1 MIRLTFSI
9 KHLPIKVCEATINSM
24 QLDLGSD
31 PRTDILLRA
40 QATLI
45 ERFGRIVRPADKRRS
60 PEWVLVHGVIG
71 AQTKTA
77 ASNASTDGLLE
88 EYGSWEAVAAAP
100 VEELEKRLHRQTFP
114 SVAARRLK
122 DCLGAIIKARGSVDL
137 RHLSNLETAEAMAWL
152 ETLPGVARK
161 NSAGVMNAS
170 TFNRRAMVIDG
181 HHRRIMQRMG
191 IVPPKADTARTYD
204 ALMPIV
210 PEEWSAEDMDEH
222 HLLLKKLGQ
231 TCCRPRK
238 AECDDCPVRADCK
251 FAAGRL

>member
-1 MIRLTFSI
+1 
-9 KHLPIKVCEATINSM
+9 M
-24 QLDLGSD
+24 QLNFGPD
-31 PRTDILLRA
+31 PRTGILRRL
-40 QATLI
+40 QAALI
-45 ERFGRIVRPADKRRS
+45 ERFGRIIRPSDKRRD
-60 PEWVLVHGVIG
+60 PVWVLVHGVIG

-77 ASNASTDGLLE
+77 ASNASTDGLIA

-100 VEELEKRLHRQTFP
+100 VGDLEARLQRQTFP
-114 SVAARRLK
+114 TVAAQRLK
-122 DCLGAIIKARGSVDL
+122 QCLNTIIEQRGSVDL

-170 TFNRRAMVIDG
+170 SFNRRAMVIDG

-191 IVPPKADTARTYD
+191 IVPAKADTAKTYD

-210 PEEWSAEDMDEH
+210 PEEWSAADIDEH

-231 TCCRPRK
+231 TCCRPR
-238 AECDDCPVRADCK
+238 AALCEDCPAAPDCETARK
-251 FAAGRL
+251 SP